1 MASAVTGGFQN
12 ASFGNEEELDS
23 LVEEVYI
30 WMIGKSPSDR
40 QTNGKRIAGTIDAE
54 IDD

>member
-30 WMIGKSPSDR
+30 WMIGKSPSDG